1 MIDYLDWQS
10 DLSLEHVFA
19 GATPFSYPSIVDG
32 LGTLYLSKDPH
43 DNRSVLM
50 LMSGNEVHTITPA
63 DYNLQTRV
71 NEYGGKPYW
80 LFARSLVFANRSD
93 QCLYRQQL
101 DDSGASAPQ
110 RISVKPSETQ
120 RFMFTDVHQ
129 LNDAAGLAIA
139 EVERAGVPHANNQM
153 CIVTLSEQADCE
165 PLIAI
170 QGADFYSNLV
180 VNKSQD
186 KVAWVQWNH
195 PNMPW
200 DNTQLMVAD
209 LVYRDKLPCI
219 ENPRSVDLS
228 GISSGGASVCQLLIS
243 NNDRLFF
250 SADYSSDS
258 LIGSSSDGEQVP
270 SDESDNYWNI
280 HVYDFE
286 STKAVR
292 ITSGSDEFGY
302 PHWVYGDHR
311 IVQLTGDTVL
321 AIASAPSGD
330 QMVLINQHSLE
341 CRRVLPQAPA
351 TLQHLHSN
359 GNGRCVLEQLPFD
372 ANSSMVQFD
381 YQTRDQSLQR
391 EALIEAANI
400 EFESSQA
407 EAITFTTPSAEYAHG
422 FYYAPSNPSQ
432 QLQTSAEA
440 LPPLLVMVHGGP
452 TARAYGH
459 FDLQKQFWTSRG
471 FAILDVNH
479 RGSSGYGRQFRDS
492 LYGYWGERDSSDI
505 VAGIQHLVEQG
516 RVDPERICIRGKSAG
531 GYAVLRALTEYPE
544 IFKVGACYY
553 GIGNL
558 VTLAATTHKFEKHY
572 TDRLVDE
579 MFNPETSSLPQS
591 KFYQRSPI
599 NKMNQLGSAM
609 IVFQGALDRVVPP
622 SVSQEVIGVLQ
633 SAGIDHEYVE
643 YADEAHGFKRPENN
657 IDAWQKE
664 LAFYRRILGD
674 KTEAT

>member
-10 DLSLEHVFA
+10 DLSLEQVFA
-19 GATPFSYPSIVDG
+19 GAAPFSYPSIVDG
-32 LGTLYLSKDPH
+32 LGTLYLSKDPQ

-50 LMSGNEVHTITPA
+50 LMSGDEIQTITPA
-63 DYNLQTRV
+63 DFNLQTRV

-80 LFARSLVFANRSD
+80 LFGRSLVFANRSD

-101 DDSGASAPQ
+101 DNSGASAPQ
-110 RISVKPSETQ
+110 RISVKPSDEQ

-129 LNDAAGLAIA
+129 LNDAAVLAIV
-139 EVERAGVPHANNQM
+139 EVERAGISHANNQM
-153 CIVTLSEQADCE
+153 FIATLSDQADKE
-165 PLIAI
+165 PLIEIA
-170 QGADFYSNLV
+170 GADFYSNLV
-180 VNKSQD
+180 VNKSQG

-200 DNTQLMVAD
+200 DNTQLMIAD
-209 LVYRDKLPCI
+209 LVYRDTIPSI
-219 ENPRSVDLS
+219 ENPRPIDLS
-228 GISSGGASVCQLLIS
+228 GISSGSASVCQLLFS
-243 NNDRLFF
+243 DNDRLFF
-250 SADYSSDS
+250 SADYSRDS
-258 LIGSSSDGEQVP
+258 SGSYLDDEEQA
-270 SDESDNYWNI
+270 SRDDSDNYWNI
-280 HVYDFE
+280 HVYDIA
-286 STKAVR
+286 TAKAARV
-292 ITSGSDEFGY
+292 TSGSDEFGY

-311 IVQLTGDTVL
+311 IVQLTEDTVL

-341 CRRVLPQAPA
+341 CRRLLPQAPA

-372 ANSSMVQFD
+372 ANSSLVQFD
-381 YQTRDQSLQR
+381 YQTRDQSLRR
-391 EALIEAANI
+391 EALIEAAEI
-400 EFESSQA
+400 EFETSQA
-407 EAITFTTPSAEYAHG
+407 EAISFVTESAEYAHG
-422 FYYAPSNPSQ
+422 FYYAPSNSLQ
-432 QLQTSAEA
+432 QQQTDIQA

-452 TARAYGH
+452 TSRAYGH

-479 RGSSGYGRQFRDS
+479 RGSSGYGRTFRDS
-492 LYGYWGERDSSDI
+492 LYGYWGERDSLDI
-505 VAGIQHLVEQG
+505 VAGIRHLIEQG
-516 RVDPERICIRGKSAG
+516 KVDPKRICIRGKSAG
-531 GYAVLRALTEYPE
+531 GYAVLRALTEYTE

-579 MFNPETSSLPQS
+579 IFNPETSSQPQS

-599 NKMNQLGSAM
+599 NKMSQLGSAM
-609 IVFQGALDRVVPP
+609 IVFQGTLDRVVPP

-664 LAFYRRILGD
+664 LAFYRRILSN
-674 KTEAT
+674 KAEQT